1 MHNENI
7 YNIINNYLS
16 SSETERMVE
25 IYILNIVQQ
34 QTLENVICLS
44 VEDNTMNGIDKEKNS
59 WRIHFVNL
67 NTERD
72 FYIEILKT
80 SSEEI
85 ESRCFYFDDRDNIV
99 IIGS

>member
-1 MHNENI
+1 
-7 YNIINNYLS
+7 
-16 SSETERMVE
+16 
-25 IYILNIVQQ
+25 
-34 QTLENVICLS
+34 
-44 VEDNTMNGIDKEKNS
+44 MNGIDKEKNS

-80 SSEEI
+80 SSEEL

>member
-44 VEDNTMNGIDKEKNS
+44 K
-59 WRIHFVNL
+59 
-67 NTERD
+67 
-72 FYIEILKT
+72 
-80 SSEEI
+80 
-85 ESRCFYFDDRDNIV
+85 
-99 IIGS
+99 IIQ